1 MQVAARTIVGH
12 AASGVVSFG
21 RSIESVVLGTVPDDV
36 ETFDYLCAGFV
47 DLQVNGY
54 DDVDLWRAVR
64 ARDRAAIARLSERLL
79 DHGVTSWQP
88 TLVTAP
94 LDRYRDALEFLTDTP
109 LSGAH
114 RIGVHLEGPFLGRAP
129 GAHRRDH
136 IVDVDPDFVAAL
148 PSVVSMVTIAP
159 ESRGSSQ
166 AIASLASRGV
176 RCSLGHSRPTPAE
189 YALSRSAGATAVT
202 HLFNAMSGVEHRDPG
217 LATWALLDD
226 AMTLGLIADGV
237 HVHPDVIALAFRTAT
252 DRIALV
258 SDSIGWADGREDE
271 ASIGG
276 GVEVRD
282 GAPRLPDGT
291 LAGTNL
297 TLDRAVRVC
306 VDAGVPAD
314 VALLA
319 ASRTPARLMGL
330 EDRGSIESRRRA
342 DLVALD
348 RDLRVAA
355 VWLEGSRVR

>member
-1 MQVAARTIVGH
+1 MRVGARTIVGH
-12 AASGVVSFG
+12 SAAGTVSFG
-21 RSIESVVLGTVPDDV
+21 RSIESIDLGTAPADV
-36 ETFDYLCAGFV
+36 EIFDYLCSGFV
-47 DLQVNGY
+47 DLQVNGH
-54 DDVDLWRAVR
+54 DDVDLWGA
-64 ARDRAAIARLSERLL
+64 ARGRDHAAIARLSERLL

-94 LDRYRDALEFLTDTP
+94 LDQYRDALEFLATTP
-109 LSGAH
+109 VSGSS

-129 GAHRRDH
+129 GAHSRGH
-136 IVDVDPDFVAAL
+136 IVDVDLDFVESL
-148 PSVVSMVTIAP
+148 PSVVSMMTIAP

-166 AIASLASRGV
+166 AIASLTARGV
-176 RCSLGHSRPTPAE
+176 RCSLGHSRPTDVEFAI
-189 YALSRSAGATAVT
+189 ARSSGASAVT

-226 AMTLGLIADGV
+226 GLTLGLIADGV
-237 HVHPDVIALAFRTAT
+237 HVHPDVIALAFRTAG

-258 SDSIGWADGREDE
+258 SDSVGW
-271 ASIGG
+271 SVVS
-276 GVEVRD
+276 GVAVRD

-306 VDAGVPAD
+306 VESGVSPE

-319 ASRTPARLMGL
+319 ASRNPASLMGRD
-330 EDRGSIESRRRA
+330 DRGAIEPGRRA